1 MITDEEVVEILHSIR
16 EFRPARIFNKVD
28 ESTAGMRFV
37 MVYLRE
43 HNNDVYASTIA
54 KKLGISRARM
64 GVLIGKLVSKGL
76 VEKTISSSDARIE
89 VIKLTPL
96 GEQEIN
102 SARAR
107 MIENLRHIIEE
118 IGLDEMKKFISTS
131 AKIKNVLE
139 DMDE

>member
-1 MITDEEVVEILHSIR
+1 MITDEEVIEILHSIR

-54 KKLGISRARM
+54 KELGISRARM
-64 GVLIGKLVSKGL
+64 GVLIGKLISKGL
-76 VEKTISSSDARIE
+76 VEKTVSSSDARIE

-102 SARAR
+102 TARTK
-107 MIENLRHIIEE
+107 MIENVRHVIDE
-118 IGLDEMKKFISTS
+118 IGLSEMKKFISIS
-131 AKIKNVLE
+131 AKIKKVLE
-139 DMDE
+139 DIDE